1 MKNLLPLP
9 ERSAYPMMVVF
20 GDLSDPTSVTK
31 VNPDDL
37 AATFGKGVKLKRVT
51 VELTGDPLT
60 TRFGARL
67 RWLSVYPEPGL
78 KPGHGLKDF
87 SLPATL
93 RHGDFQKGG
102 GS

>member
-1 MKNLLPLP
+1 MKNLLHLP

-60 TRFGARL
+60 TRFEARL